1 MAAPSVMYFQHSQ
14 LVPCEAETLLPL
26 DIVATWS
33 TTGRDEARVVEMM

>member
-14 LVPCEAETLLPL
+14 LIPCEAETLL

-33 TTGRDEARVVEMM
+33 TTGRDEARVVDMM